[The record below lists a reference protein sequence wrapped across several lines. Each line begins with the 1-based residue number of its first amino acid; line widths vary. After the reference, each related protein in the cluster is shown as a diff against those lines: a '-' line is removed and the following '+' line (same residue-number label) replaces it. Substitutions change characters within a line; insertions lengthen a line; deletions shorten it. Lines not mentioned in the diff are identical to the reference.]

1 MGSGFLDNRVIIGIV
16 AVIVVI
22 AAVAGYYYMSAPSAP
37 ATIPTVEETTIPT
50 VEETTPQAINGG
62 SLFEANCMPC
72 HGAKGEGGSAPALT
86 ANNADRSTI
95 ENGNLNEGM
104 PAFRGSLSPEEITA
118 ILEYLQS

>member
-1 MGSGFLDNRVIIGIV
+1 MGSDFLDNRAIIGIV

-37 ATIPTVEETTIPT
+37 ATIPP
-50 VEETTPQAINGG
+50 VEETTPQAIDGRN
-62 SLFEANCMPC
+62 LFETNCMPC

-86 ANNADRSTI
+86 ASNADRSII
-95 ENGNLNEGM
+95 ENGELDEGM
-104 PAFRGSLSPEEITA
+104 PAFGGSLSSEEITA

>member
-1 MGSGFLDNRVIIGIV
+1 MGSGFLDNRAIIGIV

-37 ATIPTVEETTIPT
+37 ATIPPVEETI
-50 VEETTPQAINGG
+50 PQAIDGG
-62 SLFEANCMPC
+62 SLFETNCMPC

-86 ANNADRSTI
+86 ASNADRSII
-95 ENGNLNEGM
+95 ENGELNKGM
-104 PAFRGSLSPEEITA
+104 PAFGGNLSPEEITA

>member
-16 AVIVVI
+16 AIIVVI

-37 ATIPTVEETTIPT
+37 ATIPTVEETT
-50 VEETTPQAINGG
+50 PQAIDGM
-62 SLFEANCMPC
+62 SLFETNCMPC

-86 ANNADRSTI
+86 ANNVDRSII

-104 PAFRGSLSPEEITA
+104 PSFKGTLSQEEITA